1 MATGKS
7 SALEWKNPSDAFD
20 YKELLSESEVD
31 EFDNYIQTDAN
42 PAEAF
47 LTGRAARSEINLKDL
62 NPSER
67 KLFDQGMAKE
77 WNSWLWKCSPS
88 SR

>member
-42 PAEAF
+42 LAEAF

-77 WNSWLWKCSPS
+77 
-88 SR
+88 